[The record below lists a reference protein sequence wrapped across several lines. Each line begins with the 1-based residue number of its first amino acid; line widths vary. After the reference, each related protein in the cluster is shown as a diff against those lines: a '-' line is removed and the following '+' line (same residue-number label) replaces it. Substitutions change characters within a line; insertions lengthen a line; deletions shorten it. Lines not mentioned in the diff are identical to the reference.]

1 MDNSASIPDRE
12 VSVPEKDRAGH
23 ATLPQ
28 RRKPDQHTRPES
40 ASPPHT
46 QPKRRRLGT
55 DRRIKIGASV
65 AEDIKHI
72 CEQEGITYDPTAPLQ
87 LELDFPA
94 EPVTKAPRAKKYSG
108 RDVGH
113 IENLTIS
120 RLQHE
125 LAKCKEKIARLT
137 VDLEEEHKWNAQVE
151 YRVKQDMFLRIMQ
164 EKEKLLIAEQS
175 QERERRIH
183 LKTIADLKEN
193 LEHSRNLARQAHE
206 KLLRALNE
214 QKGLRLEAEHFQALN
229 ATMEADMNE
238 MRDIESEDAAKRRK
252 EDQGLPPAYG
262 NLNDE
267 DRFPPHSRH
276 EDAGTLEVAQ
286 IKRRARE
293 MFSKEVRRI
302 LTMDRKDIFLHL
314 TTALAFACHTFHDY
328 LDAAPSV
335 TVTRSHRG
343 AKDESTSTKSSAH
356 ASGKKMHKTMQP
368 SPAGPILTDHR
379 PQGPGNKG
387 TFLVQQLAGAPY
399 VADCIVR
406 LIHDLTWRFVSVC
419 DHGLSLPPLREA
431 AKRELATKHKAI
443 DNALTSALHLTF
455 RDSRPLPNLKYCL
468 TQTMALQTHLG
479 EIQPGFNYSY
489 FSNAIAWLSEQIEC
503 ERALAA
509 NDPSPPN
516 TYERVNA
523 HDSDDLSARAS
534 SRWRSDGESEDESE
548 DDNDDDDDEEHDD
561 DDDYDGD
568 DWSI

>member
-1 MDNSASIPDRE
+1 MDNSASTPDRE
-12 VSVPEKDRAGH
+12 LSVSEKGRASH
-23 ATLPQ
+23 ATLLQ
-28 RRKPDQHTRPES
+28 RTESDQYTRPES
-40 ASPPHT
+40 DSPPNT

-55 DRRIKIGASV
+55 DCRIKIGASV
-65 AEDIKHI
+65 AEEIKQI
-72 CEQEGITYDPTAPLQ
+72 CEQEGIAYDPTAPLQ

-94 EPVTKAPRAKKYSG
+94 ESVTKAPRAKKYSG
-108 RDVGH
+108 KDVGH

-137 VDLEEEHKWNAQVE
+137 VDLEEEHRWNAQVE
-151 YRVKQDMFLRIMQ
+151 FRVKQDMFLRIMQ
-164 EKEKLLIAEQS
+164 EKEKRLIAEQS
-175 QERERRIH
+175 QERERRTH

-193 LEHSRNLARQAHE
+193 LEHSRDLARRAHE
-206 KLLRALNE
+206 KLLRALDE
-214 QKGLRLEAEHFQALN
+214 QKGLRLEVEHFQGLN

-238 MRDIESEDAAKRRK
+238 MRDIESEEAAKRRK
-252 EDQGLPPAYG
+252 GDQGLPPAYG

-267 DRFPPHSRH
+267 DRFPPYSRH

-302 LTMDRKDIFLHL
+302 LTVDRKDIFLHL
-314 TTALAFACHTFHDY
+314 TKALAFACQTFQDY
-328 LDAAPSV
+328 LDAAPLV

-343 AKDESTSTKSSAH
+343 AKDQSTSAKTLAH
-356 ASGKKMHKTMQP
+356 ASGKKMHKTMQS
-368 SPAGPILTDHR
+368 SPAGPILADRH

-387 TFLVQQLAGAPY
+387 TFLIQQPAGAPY
-399 VADCIVR
+399 VAGRIVR

-419 DHGLSLPPLREA
+419 DHGLSLPPPPEK
-431 AKRELATKHKAI
+431 AKRELATNHKAI
-443 DNALTSALHLTF
+443 DNALTSALQLTF
-455 RDSRPLPNLKYCL
+455 RDSRPLPKLKCCL
-468 TQTMALQTHLG
+468 TQTMALQNHLG

-509 NDPSPPN
+509 NDPSALN
-516 TYERVNA
+516 TYERVYA

-534 SRWRSDGESEDESE
+534 SRWRSDDESEDESE
-548 DDNDDDDDEEHDD
+548 DGNDDDEEHDD